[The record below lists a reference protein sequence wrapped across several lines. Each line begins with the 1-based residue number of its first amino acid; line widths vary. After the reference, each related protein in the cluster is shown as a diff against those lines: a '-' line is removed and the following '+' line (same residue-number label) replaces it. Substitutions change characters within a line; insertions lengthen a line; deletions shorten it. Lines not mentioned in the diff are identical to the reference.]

1 MDRATIAA
9 VGAGALATV
18 AMPPLRG
25 TGWFMIP
32 AMAILFGALAGSRR
46 PGRVGWIFGL
56 VHQATLLH
64 WLYLLGPEAAISS
77 RGLVPLAATGAILY
91 ASLYYL
97 LLGWSFGFIRGRL
110 GSGAA
115 LALVPVLWTAMEAWR
130 GAGELGF
137 PWCLS
142 GAAFIGTPVLPLAAA
157 VGELGLGAASAFSA
171 AALAGL
177 WRRRG
182 DERLAALGLCSCVIA
197 AWVLINLGA
206 GWRAEPATG
215 GINGG
220 EQPVR
225 IASVQANV
233 ALADKWREGKRDSS
247 IAPYTELTRSAAAA
261 GADLV
266 IWAETSVPAYLLYDR
281 ELLPWVRGLARDND
295 VHLFAGFPDVR
306 ISAGGERQR
315 QNGSGL
321 FDPDGV
327 LQDRYGKHHLLPFG
341 ERMPFQ
347 GLLPFLGDIDLGQA
361 EWIPGDRPHPVRV
374 DLGERSFD
382 FAAQICYESIF
393 PDLTRLA
400 VGEGAGILVNITNDG
415 WFGRT
420 AGPLQHA
427 AMARARAAECA
438 VPLVRSANNGISFIC
453 DSRGRLLESTRLYER
468 TFVIADVI
476 PGSGGTLFVAFG
488 YRPLLMFIMIWMLMV
503 ASALVLRRKS

>member
-1 MDRATIAA
+1 M
-9 VGAGALATV
+9 
-18 AMPPLRG
+18 
-25 TGWFMIP
+25 
-32 AMAILFGALAGSRR
+32 
-46 PGRVGWIFGL
+46 GWIFGL

-247 IAPYTELTRSAAAA
+247 IAPYTELTRSAA
-261 GADLV
+261 
-266 IWAETSVPAYLLYDR
+266 VP
-281 ELLPWVRGLARDND
+281 
-295 VHLFAGFPDVR
+295 
-306 ISAGGERQR
+306 
-315 QNGSGL
+315 
-321 FDPDGV
+321 
-327 LQDRYGKHHLLPFG
+327 
-341 ERMPFQ
+341 
-347 GLLPFLGDIDLGQA
+347 
-361 EWIPGDRPHPVRV
+361 
-374 DLGERSFD
+374 
-382 FAAQICYESIF
+382 
-393 PDLTRLA
+393 
-400 VGEGAGILVNITNDG
+400 
-415 WFGRT
+415 
-420 AGPLQHA
+420 
-427 AMARARAAECA
+427 
-438 VPLVRSANNGISFIC
+438 
-453 DSRGRLLESTRLYER
+453 
-468 TFVIADVI
+468 
-476 PGSGGTLFVAFG
+476 PGSRLPKS
-488 YRPLLMFIMIWMLMV
+488 RPNSLSAIRWMNWPIPLKSHLAPKAEMWYWIKS
-503 ASALVLRRKS
+503 SAPPSSQMTV